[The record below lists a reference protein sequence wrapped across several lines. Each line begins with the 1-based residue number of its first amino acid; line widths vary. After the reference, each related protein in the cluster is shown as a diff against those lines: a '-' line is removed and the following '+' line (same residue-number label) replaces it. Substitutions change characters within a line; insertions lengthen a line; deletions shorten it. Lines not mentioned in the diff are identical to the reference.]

1 MHKQFKRLAK
11 QFTTTLFAIGFIASA
26 QHAAAEDL
34 LDVYKLALQNDA
46 VYLAAADEYEARKL
60 NLPLAK
66 SNFRPFI
73 SASGDLGRTRSDV
86 TGTDITSDNNQ
97 LRLDLDLPLFDRVQS
112 IGIDQ
117 AELEVENARI
127 QFEIAH
133 DDLTLRLAESYF
145 SLLGFQD
152 AREVARRQ
160 RIAIKRQM
168 DLAAERLDVGLGTR
182 TDLFDAR
189 ARFQQADSDVITADI
204 EINNAL
210 QALIEIIN
218 VTPETVEKLS
228 DDAPLEFP
236 EPNELSSW
244 VDRSKTNNLRV
255 VAAGTELLVASQE
268 IDRQRAVRIPT
279 VSLGASQRYTD
290 NTATSIS
297 DGNDSST
304 AVALSLNLPLYL
316 GGTINL
322 RTKQAGLQY
331 NAFEQALDLAKRRAV
346 SDTTVAFR
354 AITSG
359 ISRVNALAEAVIA
372 GENALQAKEEGFSA
386 GLTTNID
393 VLDAQRDLTRS
404 STDYLRAK
412 YNYILSLLDLE
423 QAVGDLGEEDI
434 LRINEWLT
442 E

>member
-1 MHKQFKRLAK
+1 MYKQFKRPAK
-11 QFTTTLFAIGFIASA
+11 QFATALFAAGMLGSA

-34 LDVYKLALQNDA
+34 LDLYKLALQNDA
-46 VYLAAADEYEARKL
+46 VYLAAAEQYEAAKL

-66 SNFRPFI
+66 SNFKPFV
-73 SASGDLGRTRSDV
+73 SAAGNLGRIRSDI
-86 TGTDITSDNNQ
+86 TGPNLTTDNN
-97 LRLDLDLPLFDRVQS
+97 RISLDFDWPLYDRVNS

-133 DDLTLRLAESYF
+133 DDLTLRLAESFF

-152 AREVARRQ
+152 GREVARRQ
-160 RIAIKRQM
+160 RIAIKRQL
-168 DLAAERLDVGLGTR
+168 DLATERLDVGLGTR

-218 VTPETVEKLS
+218 VTPETIAKLS

-236 EPNELSSW
+236 EPNALSPW
-244 VDRSKTNNLRV
+244 VDYAKINNLQV
-255 VAAGTELLVASQE
+255 VAAGTDLMVARQE
-268 IDRQRAVRIPT
+268 IDRQRAVRMPT
-279 VSLGASQRYTD
+279 LNLGASQRYSDTD
-290 NTATSIS
+290 IS
-297 DGNDSST
+297 TGDNSST
-304 AVALSLNLPLYL
+304 SVGVFLNLPLYL

-372 GENALQAKEEGFSA
+372 GENALQAKEEGFTA

-393 VLDAQRDLTRS
+393 VLDAQRDLTIS

-412 YNYILSLLDLE
+412 YNFILSLLDLE

>member
-11 QFTTTLFAIGFIASA
+11 QFTTTLIAIGSIGCA

-46 VYLAAADEYEARKL
+46 VYLAAAEEYEARKL

-73 SASGDLGRTRSDV
+73 SAAGNLGRTRSDI
-86 TGTDITSDNNQ
+86 TGPDLTTDDNRI
-97 LRLDLDLPLFDRVQS
+97 RLDFDWPLYDRVNS

-160 RIAIKRQM
+160 RIAIKRQL
-168 DLAAERLDVGLGTR
+168 DLATERLDVGLGTR
-182 TDLFDAR
+182 TDLYDAR
-189 ARFQQADSDVITADI
+189 ARFQSADSDVITADI

-218 VTPETVEKLS
+218 VTPETVAKLS

-236 EPNELSSW
+236 EPNELSQW
-244 VDRSKTNNLRV
+244 VDHSKINNLQVV
-255 VAAGTELLVASQE
+255 VAGTDLVVAKQE
-268 IDRQRAVRIPT
+268 IDRQRAVRMPT
-279 VSLGASQRYTD
+279 LNLDARQRYSDTD
-290 NTATSIS
+290 ITTGDN
-297 DGNDSST
+297 SST
-304 AVALSLNLPLYL
+304 SVGLRLNLPLYL

-372 GENALQAKEEGFSA
+372 GENALQAKEEGFTA

-393 VLDAQRDLTRS
+393 VLDAQRDLTIS

-412 YNYILSLLDLE
+412 YNFILSLLDLE